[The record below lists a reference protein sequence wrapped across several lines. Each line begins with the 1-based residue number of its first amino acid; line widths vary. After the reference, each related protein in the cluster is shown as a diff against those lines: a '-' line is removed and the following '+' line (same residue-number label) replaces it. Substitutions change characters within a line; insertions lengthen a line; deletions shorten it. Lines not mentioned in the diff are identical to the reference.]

1 MLSTVIA
8 TLVVPTVGG
17 VIFFQTEL
25 QSTKDLI
32 LRDSTIRT
40 ENIAQSLFPALAFD
54 DVETAREQIKA
65 LTDNPDF
72 TSAIL
77 WKNSSQGESE
87 LFWSSEGS
95 PPGLRENP
103 PEIGDKWSESSL
115 WIV

>member
-54 DVETAREQIKA
+54 DVETVREQIKA
-65 LTDNPDF
+65 LTNNPD
-72 TSAIL
+72 L
-77 WKNSSQGESE
+77 
-87 LFWSSEGS
+87 
-95 PPGLRENP
+95 
-103 PEIGDKWSESSL
+103 SL
-115 WIV
+115 IHI